1 MVKAPDLGRRILK
14 FIKDETPTREEIIKS
29 FGISDSEL
37 EDVLT
42 MIRSFNHPVVFTNE
56 HYAISKVFQRQEKTI
71 IINDGNLEPIELY
84 ISDIHSSDK
93 GCNFRLL
100 RKIVHEAY
108 HRGVRDVFIP
118 GDLVAGRGVYPGQI
132 NDLVDLTFQQQLDRV
147 EGLLP
152 KEKGLR
158 YFVINGNHDDSWMKL
173 DAGNICSELSRRRE
187 DINYLGDG
195 YGRVIKNGI
204 KIDLVHLSGSG
215 KNPEGKLRDW
225 LGTYLKTHF
234 EDKPDILLGGHFHEM
249 SSFHAYNTICILPG
263 HFQGPNEFVMRMG
276 LIGKQGGYIVDYK
289 IDRDK
294 VSHFRAEGLYE
305 PSERDIVIQDLSQIS
320 ETGEPAKPD
329 FKTQ

>member
-1 MVKAPDLGRRILK
+1 MVKALDIGRKVLK
-14 FIKDETPTREEIIKS
+14 LIKDSTPTPEEIQKT
-29 FGISDSEL
+29 FGISET
-37 EDVLT
+37 EMNDVLE
-42 MIRSFNHPVVFTNE
+42 MIRSFNHPIAFSNG
-56 HYAISKVFQRQEKTI
+56 HYAISKTFKKEEKTI
-71 IINDGNLEPIELY
+71 IINDGNLEPVELY

-100 RKIVHEAY
+100 RNIVREAY

-132 NDLVDLTFQQQLDRV
+132 NDLVDLTFQQQIDRV

-152 KEKGLR
+152 REKGLR

-173 DAGNICSELSRRRE
+173 DAGNVGAELSRRRE

-204 KIDLVHLSGSG
+204 KIDLVHLNGSG
-215 KNPEGKLRDW
+215 KNPEAKLRDW
-225 LGTYLKTHF
+225 LGTYLRSHF
-234 EDKPDILLGGHFHEM
+234 KDKPDILLGGHFHEM
-249 SSFHAYNTICILPG
+249 SAFHAYETICLLPG

-276 LIGKQGGYIVDYK
+276 LMGKQGGYIVDYK
-289 IDRDK
+289 IDRDR

-305 PSERDIVIQDLSQIS
+305 PSERDAIVEVLEKEGQELGKEGSA
-320 ETGEPAKPD
+320 PL
-329 FKTQ
+329 